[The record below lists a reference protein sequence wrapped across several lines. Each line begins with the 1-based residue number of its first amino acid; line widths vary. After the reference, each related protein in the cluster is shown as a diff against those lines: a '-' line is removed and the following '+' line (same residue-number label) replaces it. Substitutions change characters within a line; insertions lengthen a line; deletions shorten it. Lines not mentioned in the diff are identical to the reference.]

1 MLLPFDG
8 YSLRPNSTL
17 RVLLL
22 DRYAHQPAPRSNRPI
37 LRIRRE
43 YSGRQREGICRKAG
57 QERSNGLLWPDLLR
71 SNGGIV
77 TIAPHTLGDTM
88 LKVIFACVHNAGRSQ
103 MAAAFFNQLADRT
116 KAEAVSAGTEPG
128 LRVHP
133 EVLAA
138 MQEIGIDLS
147 AAKPQKLT
155 QELAND
161 AALLITMGCGDKC
174 PYVPGLRR
182 DDWPLPD
189 PKGRPMDEVRAV
201 RDNIKVRVAGLI
213 QAEGLEKEAA

>member
-1 MLLPFDG
+1 
-8 YSLRPNSTL
+8 
-17 RVLLL
+17 
-22 DRYAHQPAPRSNRPI
+22 
-37 LRIRRE
+37 
-43 YSGRQREGICRKAG
+43 
-57 QERSNGLLWPDLLR
+57 
-71 SNGGIV
+71 
-77 TIAPHTLGDTM
+77 M

-128 LRVHP
+128 SRVHP

-138 MQEIGIDLS
+138 MQEMGIDLS

-189 PKGRPMDEVRAV
+189 PKGRPMAEVRAV
-201 RDNIKVRVAGLI
+201 RDDIKVRVAELI
-213 QAEGLEKEAA
+213 QAEGLKKEAE